1 MKFFNDQNPYMEK
14 ISDWN
19 GKTVI
24 VTGASTGVG
33 KGLCFEL
40 ASRGALVYATA
51 RTKEKAQSVV
61 DEIIKKGHTAF
72 AEQLEVG
79 NFDEFK
85 KTIELVK
92 SKHGKLDLLINNAGI
107 LFMGEY
113 SDMQEEDIQQIVQVN
128 LTSVMIGSLYAYRI
142 MKEQKSGLIVN
153 ISSMAGYLP
162 SPAMVAYSATK
173 HALLGFTKSL
183 STEMKG
189 SGTQIK
195 AVCLGLI
202 ESELLDKANVKQGH
216 GSMFLDLVPM
226 KPMPTAVAAKKVVDK
241 ISKKGLLIYVP
252 TYARIYHHI
261 QYFVPSVILK
271 GAAFTM
277 KKYRDMILK
286 A

>member
-1 MKFFNDQNPYMEK
+1 MGK

-24 VTGASTGVG
+24 VTGASSGVG
-33 KGLCFEL
+33 KSLCFEL
-40 ASRGALVYATA
+40 ASRGAIVYVTA
-51 RTKEKAQSVV
+51 RTKEKGQAVA
-61 DEIIKKGHTAF
+61 DKITKKGHTAF

-85 KTIELVK
+85 KVIELVK
-92 SKHGKLDLLINNAGI
+92 AKHGKLDLLINNAGI

-113 SDMQEEDIQQIVQVN
+113 SDMEVEDIQQIIQVN
-128 LTSVMIGSLYAYRI
+128 LTSVMVGTLHAYRI
-142 MKEQKSGLIVN
+142 MKTQGSGLIVN
-153 ISSMAGYLP
+153 ISSMAGYIP

-189 SGTQIK
+189 SGTEIK

-202 ESELLDKANVKQGH
+202 ESELLDKASVKHGH
-216 GSMFLDLVPM
+216 GSMFLDMIPM
-226 KPMPTAVAAKKVVDK
+226 KPMPTEVATKKVVDK

-261 QYFVPSVILK
+261 QYFIPSVILK
-271 GAAFTM
+271 GGAFTM

-286 A
+286 S

>member
-1 MKFFNDQNPYMEK
+1 MGKVT
-14 ISDWN
+14 DWK

-40 ASRGALVYATA
+40 ASRGAIVYATA
-51 RTKEKAQSVV
+51 RTKEKGQSVA
-61 DEIIKKGHTAF
+61 DEITKKGHTAF
-72 AEQLEVG
+72 AEQLEVA

-85 KTIELVK
+85 KVIELVK
-92 SKHGKLDLLINNAGI
+92 VKHGKLDLLINNAGI

-128 LTSVMIGSLYAYRI
+128 LTSVMVGTLYAYRI
-142 MKEQKSGLIVN
+142 MKAQGSGLIVN

-162 SPAMVAYSATK
+162 SPAMAAYSATK

-189 SGTQIK
+189 SGVQIK

-202 ESELLDKANVKQGH
+202 ESELLDKATVKQGH

-226 KPMPTAVAAKKVVDK
+226 KAMPTQVAVKKVVDK

-271 GAAFTM
+271 GGAFTM
-277 KKYRDMILK
+277 QKYRDMISK
-286 A
+286 S